1 MTKLA
6 RLALNDEGFAFDP
19 VTGDSFVL
27 NETALFVVKELQA
40 GTAEADVVAALV
52 RTYDVVEADA
62 ERDVRDVLER
72 LASFGLAGEMK

>member
-1 MTKLA
+1 MTKLS

-40 GTAEADVVAALV
+40 GKAAAEVVIALMEA
-52 RTYDVVEADA
+52 YEVVESDA
-62 ERDVRDVLER
+62 EHDVHDVLER
-72 LASFGLAGEMK
+72 LASFGLAGEPK